1 MGRMLSLRN
10 QLRGTIKEIVSDK
23 VMSEV
28 IVETAAGDV
37 AAVITTR
44 SVQTMKLQVGETV
57 FVMVKAPDVS
67 IQKVE

>member
-1 MGRMLSLRN
+1 MLSLRN
-10 QLRGTIKEIVSDK
+10 QLHGTIKEIVSDK

-28 IVETAAGDV
+28 VVETKAGEV

-44 SVQTMKLQVGETV
+44 SVQAMKLQVGEAV

-67 IQKVE
+67 IRKVD

>member
-1 MGRMLSLRN
+1 MLSLRN

>member
-1 MGRMLSLRN
+1 MLSLRN

-37 AAVITTR
+37 AAIITTR
-44 SVQTMKLQVGETV
+44 SVQAMKLQVGETV
-57 FVMVKAPDVS
+57 FVMIKAPDVS

>member
-1 MGRMLSLRN
+1 MLSLRN

-67 IQKVE
+67 IQKLE